1 MANFIKTVKNNV
13 EYGSTTE
20 QRTINIDKLSKIR
33 VETEEAKI
41 AVIIQDTPGIEVVLE
56 TYEGG
61 PELSTNLTKDELEIK
76 ALSTKQTF
84 LRKKHNCRL
93 ILFVSSSIADNWE
106 LLTSSGDVHLTQL
119 VTNIL
124 KCRTS
129 SGEILCQQLTTK
141 ETHLKT
147 SSGDIT
153 FSVLEDQNN
162 VENSGAPSGDT
173 YLSTS
178 SGDVKIEKIKG
189 RKLRIK
195 TSSGDIH
202 LHNLLMHE
210 ATLHSSSGDMTGEDI
225 CLEKLLF
232 TSSSGNF
239 LIKEVSGQLQGST
252 SSGDVKVTIVE
263 QAPLEI
269 GTSSGDI
276 SIGFLSSI
284 LDGKIR
290 VETGS
295 GEIKTNLVMDIEKQ
309 ESNCLEG
316 KIGQAR
322 TVYQMK
328 ARSGDVYIYEI

>member
-20 QRTINIDKLSKIR
+20 QWTINIDKLSKIR

-106 LLTSSGDVHLTQL
+106 LL
-119 VTNIL
+119 
-124 KCRTS
+124 TS